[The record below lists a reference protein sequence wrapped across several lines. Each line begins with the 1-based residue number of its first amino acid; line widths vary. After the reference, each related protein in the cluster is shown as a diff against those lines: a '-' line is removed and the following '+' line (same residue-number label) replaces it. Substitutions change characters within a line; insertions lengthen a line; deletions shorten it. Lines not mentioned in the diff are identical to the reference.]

1 LKGTEKVFNAVK
13 MFPLLAGRGIT
24 QLAGLPRHPDETG
37 WLAMTTLLNH
47 YE

>member
-1 LKGTEKVFNAVK
+1 LESIEKVFNVVK
-13 MFPLLAGRGIT
+13 MFPLLARRGIT
-24 QLAGLPRHPDETG
+24 QVAGLPRHPDETG